1 MTIFETKVNR
11 YGENAAAFKEENMVV
26 LFGNDAPADL
36 ADFCYIID
44 VNPIN
49 GEIEAGDI
57 LSLDDSEYAI
67 TAVGN
72 VVKTN
77 LTNLGHITLNFNGET
92 EAEVAGTLYVEKK
105 EIVDLKEGSIVKI
118 IKKN

>member
-1 MTIFETKVNR
+1 MTIFETTVNG

-26 LFGNDAPADL
+26 LFGNNAPADL

-44 VNPIN
+44 INPIN
-49 GEIEAGDI
+49 GDIEEGNV
-57 LSLDDSEYAI
+57 LVLDNTEYII

-77 LTNLGHITLNFNGET
+77 LKNLGHITLNFNGDT
-92 EAEVAGTLYVEKK
+92 DAEVAGTLYVEKK
-105 EIVDLKEGSIVKI
+105 EIVDLKKGSLVKI

>member
-1 MTIFETKVNR
+1 MIIFETKVNG
-11 YGENAAAFKEENMVV
+11 YGENAAAFKEENMLV
-26 LFGNDAPADL
+26 LFGSNAPADL

-57 LSLDDSEYAI
+57 LSLDGTEYTI

-77 LTNLGHITLNFNGET
+77 LTNLGHITLTFNGDT
-92 EAEVAGTLYVEKK
+92 EAEVSGTLYVEKK
-105 EIVDLKEGSIVKI
+105 EIVDLDKGSIVKI